1 MQEQGY
7 LYNGL
12 ALFLLSFPS
21 SRFFPMLQ
29 RLPCLYIHVKK
40 LDYEKKLDDRAEEQV
55 VCVDQVVAAT
65 IDHAEN
71 LTIPAQQLCRTKRG
85 CRTKQLHHR
94 QELTEIRSSPE
105 LN

>member
-71 LTIPAQQLCRTKRG
+71 LFPMPPI
-85 CRTKQLHHR
+85 
-94 QELTEIRSSPE
+94 LTARM
-105 LN
+105 L

>member
-21 SRFFPMLQ
+21 SRFFHMLQ

-40 LDYEKKLDDRAEEQV
+40 LDNEKKLDDRAEEQV

-65 IDHAEN
+65 IGHAEN
-71 LTIPAQQLCRTKRG
+71 LFSMPPI
-85 CRTKQLHHR
+85 
-94 QELTEIRSSPE
+94 LTARM
-105 LN
+105 L